1 VELKSEAQDYWGNTC
16 PSPVVSIPT
25 TAIARARGETVN
37 IENLNQ
43 QPKTT
48 QGRSCQELFNQAPA
62 AYLITD
68 PAGLVQE
75 ANQVATNLFE
85 AADTPLQG
93 KPLAH
98 WVVAEVLE
106 QFLQLLS
113 QSQQETAGQSAEIS
127 FNTTQGN
134 LLHTILSVN
143 AVYDLTGQVTGL
155 RWLIQD
161 ISDRKQAQI
170 QLQQQ
175 VEQGKWLGAIARR
188 IRQSL
193 NPQEI
198 LDTAASATKSFFQAD
213 RVLISRSS
221 PKEDWVNVTEALEP
235 GWVSVLGLPV
245 EMEWVTERL
254 HFYQHQGAYVIHDI
268 EQANLSAKSLEL
280 LRRYQIKAL
289 LSIPIIQDEQ
299 VLAFLSVHQCRAIR
313 NWQTS
318 EIDSLRQLAD
328 HLAIALH
335 QSELYQQIQR
345 LNADLEQEVQ
355 RRTIEVQRAVAFE
368 SMLKRITDKVR
379 DSLDESQILETA
391 VRELTLVLGLSGCN
405 AALYDLDQGT
415 STIHYEYTDS
425 IPASQGRVAQMN
437 HFPEIYSQLRQ
448 GYYFQFCSLLPNPVR
463 GQVTMLACPIFVDP
477 ESSQGVE
484 QAVLGD
490 LWLINHKDYVFSE
503 FEIRLVRQV
512 ANQCAIAIRQA
523 RLYQAAQVQVREL
536 ERLNRLKDE
545 FLSTVSHEL
554 RTPISNVKMAIHM
567 LRTATTEEK
576 RQRYL
581 EILDA
586 ESTREAELI
595 NDLLDLQRLEDACY
609 PLTFEVIRLQDW
621 LPGIVEP
628 FRARTANHDQLLEI
642 SYPSDLLPM
651 VADPIVLRRI
661 IAELLNNACKYTI
674 PVGEIYLRVYQE
686 SNLGLNLNST
696 TVFTIRN
703 RADIPYSEL
712 PHIFEK
718 FYRVPNADPW
728 KQGGTG
734 LGLALVQK
742 LVEQCGGT
750 IKAESVDGWTSFTVR
765 LPTQIQAEV

>member
-1 VELKSEAQDYWGNTC
+1 
-16 PSPVVSIPT
+16 
-25 TAIARARGETVN
+25 VN

-43 QPKTT
+43 PLQTP
-48 QGRSCQELFNQAPA
+48 QSQSFHELFEYAPA
-62 AYLITD
+62 GYLITD
-68 PAGLVQE
+68 QAGFVQE
-75 ANQVATNLFE
+75 ANQAATDLFGVARSQ
-85 AADTPLQG
+85 LQG
-93 KPLAH
+93 KSLDAF
-98 WVVAEVLE
+98 VTAGALE
-106 QFLQLLS
+106 QFLRMLS
-113 QSQQETAGQSAEIS
+113 CAQQGTANQSTEIS
-127 FNTTQGN
+127 FDTPGGD
-134 LLHTILSVN
+134 LLHTILSVR
-143 AVYDLTGQVTGL
+143 AVCDLKGQVKEL
-155 RWLIQD
+155 RWLFQD
-161 ISDRKQAQI
+161 INDRKQTETA
-170 QLQQQ
+170 LQQQ

-193 NPQEI
+193 NPQDI
-198 LDTAASATKSFFQAD
+198 LDTASMAAKSFFEAD

-221 PKEDWVNVTEALEP
+221 LSGDWSNVTEALEP
-235 GWVSVLGLPV
+235 GWSSLLEAAAEKEWTAKHIDLYLQKGACAVNDV
-245 EMEWVTERL
+245 ERADAL
-254 HFYQHQGAYVIHDI
+254 AQ
-268 EQANLSAKSLEL
+268 SLEL
-280 LRRYQIKAL
+280 FHRFQIKAF
-289 LSIPIIQDEQ
+289 LSIPIIQDGQ
-299 VLAFLSVHQCRAIR
+299 VLAFLSIHQCRSAR
-313 NWQTS
+313 NWQAS
-318 EIDSLRQLAD
+318 EIDSLRLLAE

-345 LNADLEQEVQ
+345 LNADLEREVQ
-355 RRTIEVQRAVAFE
+355 RRTIEIQRAVAFE

-463 GQVTMLACPIFVDP
+463 GQVAMLACPIFVDP

-490 LWLINHKDYVFSE
+490 LWLINYKDYVFSE

-609 PLTFEVIRLQDW
+609 PIAFEVIHLQDW
-621 LPGIVEP
+621 LPRIVEP
-628 FRARTANHDQLLEI
+628 FHTRIATHEQTLDV
-642 SYPSDLLPM
+642 SCPSDLLPM
-651 VADPIVLRRI
+651 VTDPIVLRRI

-674 PVGEIYLRVYQE
+674 PVGEIHLKVQQE
-686 SNLGLNLNST
+686 SRLGLSLNST

-703 RADIPYSEL
+703 RADIPRSEL

-742 LVEQCGGT
+742 LVEQSGGT
-750 IKAESVDGWTSFTVR
+750 IKAESADGWTCFTVR
-765 LPTQIQAEV
+765 LPTQIQA

>member
-1 VELKSEAQDYWGNTC
+1 M
-16 PSPVVSIPT
+16 
-25 TAIARARGETVN
+25 N

-43 QPKTT
+43 QPKTA
-48 QGRSCQELFNQAPA
+48 RIYSCQELFDQAPA
-62 AYLITD
+62 GYLITD
-68 PAGLVQE
+68 PTGLVQE
-75 ANQVATNLFE
+75 TNQVATYLFGVANGQLLGKSL
-85 AADTPLQG
+85 AAF
-93 KPLAH
+93 
-98 WVVAEVLE
+98 VAAESLD
-106 QFLQLLS
+106 QFLLMLA
-113 QSQQETAGQSAEIS
+113 QSQQDSAGQSAEIC
-127 FNTTQGN
+127 FVTPQGKW
-134 LLHTILSVN
+134 LHTVLSIN
-143 AVYDLTGQVTGL
+143 AVFDLVGQVTGL

-161 ISDRKQAQI
+161 ISARKQTET

-198 LDTAASATKSFFQAD
+198 LDTTATATKSFFQAD
-213 RVLISRSS
+213 RVLISRAK
-221 PKEDWVNVTEALEP
+221 PNGDWVNVTEALES
-235 GWVSVLGLPV
+235 GWISVLGFEV
-245 EMEWVTERL
+245 EKEWVTERL
-254 HFYQHQGAYVIHDI
+254 HFYQQKGAYAVHNI
-268 EQANLSAKSLEL
+268 EQAGLPPSSLEL
-280 LRRYQIKAL
+280 LRHYQIKAL

-299 VLAFLSVHQCRAIR
+299 VLAFLSVHQCRSPR
-313 NWQTS
+313 SWQMS
-318 EIDSLRQLAD
+318 EIDALQQLAD
-328 HLAIALH
+328 HLATALH

-345 LNADLEQEVQ
+345 LNADLEKEVQ

-379 DSLDESQILETA
+379 DSLDESQILEAA

-425 IPASQGRVAQMN
+425 IPAYQGRVAQMN

-448 GYYFQFCSLLPNPVR
+448 GYYFQFCSLSPNPVR
-463 GQVTMLACPIFVDP
+463 GQVAMLACPIFVDP

-484 QAVLGD
+484 QVVLGD

-609 PLTFEVIRLQDW
+609 PITFEVIRLQDW
-621 LPGIVEP
+621 LPGIIEP
-628 FRARTANHDQLLEI
+628 FQARITVHEQILDV

-651 VADPIVLRRI
+651 VADPVVLRRI
-661 IAELLNNACKYTI
+661 LAELLNNACKYTI
-674 PVGEIYLRVYQE
+674 PAGEIYLRVYQE
-686 SNLGLNLNST
+686 SNLGLNLSST
-696 TVFTIRN
+696 TVFTLRN
-703 RADIPYSEL
+703 RANIPHSEL

-728 KQGGTG
+728 KRGGTG

-742 LVEQCGGT
+742 LVEQSGGT
-750 IKAESVDGWTSFTVR
+750 IKAESTDGWTSFTVR
-765 LPTQIQAEV
+765 LPTQIQTEI

>member
-1 VELKSEAQDYWGNTC
+1 M
-16 PSPVVSIPT
+16 
-25 TAIARARGETVN
+25 N

-43 QPKTT
+43 QPKIA
-48 QGRSCQELFNQAPA
+48 QIHSCQELFDQAPA
-62 AYLITD
+62 GYLITD
-68 PAGLVQE
+68 QAGLVQE
-75 ANQVATNLFE
+75 ANQVAAHLFGVANGQLLGKSL
-85 AADTPLQG
+85 AAF
-93 KPLAH
+93 
-98 WVVAEVLE
+98 VAAESLE
-106 QFLQLLS
+106 QFLLMLA
-113 QSQQETAGQSAEIS
+113 QSQQDSAGQSAEIC
-127 FNTTQGN
+127 FVTPQGN
-134 LLHTILSVN
+134 SLHTILSIN
-143 AVYDLTGQVTGL
+143 AVFDLTGQVAGL

-161 ISDRKQAQI
+161 ISDRKQTET

-198 LDTAASATKSFFQAD
+198 LDATATATKSFFQAD
-213 RVLISRSS
+213 RVLISRAR
-221 PKEDWVNVTEALEP
+221 PNGDWVNVTEALES
-235 GWVSVLGLPV
+235 GWTSVLGFAV
-245 EMEWVTERL
+245 EKEWVTERL
-254 HFYQHQGAYVIHDI
+254 DVYQQKGAYTIHNI
-268 EQANLSAKSLEL
+268 EQASLSPRSLEL
-280 LRRYQIKAL
+280 LHHYQIQAL

-299 VLAFLSVHQCRAIR
+299 VLAFLSVHQCRSPR
-313 NWQTS
+313 NWQMS
-318 EIDSLRQLAD
+318 EIDALQQLAD
-328 HLAIALH
+328 HLATALH

-345 LNADLEQEVQ
+345 LNADLEKEVQ

-415 STIHYEYTDS
+415 STIHYEYIDS
-425 IPASQGRVAQMN
+425 IPAYQGRVAQMN

-448 GYYFQFCSLLPNPVR
+448 GYYFQFCSLSPNPVR
-463 GQVTMLACPIFVDP
+463 GQVAMLACPIFVDS

-484 QAVLGD
+484 QVVLGD
-490 LWLINHKDYVFSE
+490 LWLINHKDYVFNE

-609 PLTFEVIRLQDW
+609 PITFEVIRLQDW
-621 LPGIVEP
+621 LPGIIEP
-628 FRARTANHDQLLEI
+628 FHTRTTVHDQILDV

-651 VADPIVLRRI
+651 VADPVVLRRI
-661 IAELLNNACKYTI
+661 LAELLNNACKYTV
-674 PVGEIYLRVYQE
+674 PAGEIYLKVSQE

-696 TVFTIRN
+696 TVFTLRN
-703 RADIPYSEL
+703 RANIPHSEL

-728 KQGGTG
+728 KRGGTG

-742 LVEQCGGT
+742 LVEQSGGT
-750 IKAESVDGWTSFTVR
+750 IKAESTDGWTSFTVR
-765 LPTQIQAEV
+765 LPTQIQTEI

>member
-1 VELKSEAQDYWGNTC
+1 
-16 PSPVVSIPT
+16 
-25 TAIARARGETVN
+25 VN

-43 QPKTT
+43 QPKTA
-48 QGRSCQELFNQAPA
+48 QIHSCQELFDQAPA
-62 AYLITD
+62 GYLITD
-68 PAGLVQE
+68 QAGLVQE
-75 ANQVATNLFE
+75 ANQVATHLF
-85 AADTPLQG
+85 G
-93 KPLAH
+93 
-98 WVVAEVLE
+98 VAEGQLTGQSLTAFVAAESLE
-106 QFLQLLS
+106 QFLLMLA
-113 QSQQETAGQSAEIS
+113 QSQQNSAGQSAEIC
-127 FNTTQGN
+127 FVTPQGK
-134 LLHTILSVN
+134 LLHTILSIN
-143 AVYDLTGQVTGL
+143 AVFDLVGQVAGL
-155 RWLIQD
+155 RWLVQD
-161 ISDRKQAQI
+161 ISDRKQTEA

-198 LDTAASATKSFFQAD
+198 LDTTATATKSFFQAD
-213 RVLISRSS
+213 RVLISRAK
-221 PKEDWVNVTEALEP
+221 PNGDWVNVTESVES
-235 GWVSVLGLPV
+235 GWDSVLGFAV
-245 EMEWVTERL
+245 EKEWVTERL
-254 HFYQHQGAYVIHDI
+254 HFYRQKGAYAIHDI
-268 EQANLSAKSLEL
+268 EQAGLPARSLEL
-280 LRRYQIKAL
+280 LRHYQIKAL

-299 VLAFLSVHQCRAIR
+299 VLAFLSVHQCRAPR
-313 NWQTS
+313 NWQGS
-318 EIDSLRQLAD
+318 EIDALQQLAD
-328 HLAIALH
+328 HLATALH

-345 LNADLEQEVQ
+345 LNADLEKEVQ

-425 IPASQGRVAQMN
+425 IPAYQGRVAQMN
-437 HFPEIYSQLRQ
+437 LFPEIYSQLRQ
-448 GYYFQFCSLLPNPVR
+448 GYYFQFCSLSPNPVR
-463 GQVTMLACPIFVDP
+463 GQVAMLACPIFVDP

-609 PLTFEVIRLQDW
+609 PITFEVIRLQDW
-621 LPGIVEP
+621 LPGIIEP
-628 FRARTANHDQLLEI
+628 FRARIAVHEQILDV
-642 SYPSDLLPM
+642 SYPADLLPM
-651 VADPIVLRRI
+651 VADPTVLRRI

-686 SNLGLNLNST
+686 SNFGFNFNST
-696 TVFTIRN
+696 TVFTLRN
-703 RADIPYSEL
+703 RADIPHSEL

-728 KQGGTG
+728 KRGGTG

-742 LVEQCGGT
+742 LVEQSGGT
-750 IKAESVDGWTSFTVR
+750 IKAESTDGWTSFTVR
-765 LPTQIQAEV
+765 LPTQIQTEI

>member
-1 VELKSEAQDYWGNTC
+1 MESKPEDQYWDI
-16 PSPVVSIPT
+16 PPLSVVSAPK
-25 TAIARARGETVN
+25 TAIATARDENVNRET
-37 IENLNQ
+37 LNQ
-43 QPKTT
+43 QPETAEG
-48 QGRSCQELFNQAPA
+48 QYQELFDHAPA
-62 AYLITD
+62 GYFVTD
-68 PAGLVQE
+68 QTGVVRE
-75 ANQVATNLFE
+75 ANQAATALFGVA
-85 AADTPLQG
+85 DSQLQG
-93 KPLAH
+93 KSLAAF
-98 WVVAEVLE
+98 VAAETSK
-106 QFLQLLS
+106 QFSLILS
-113 QSQQETAGQSAEIS
+113 QVQQDATEQSAEIC
-127 FNTTQGN
+127 FNTAKGN

-143 AVYDLTGQVTGL
+143 AIWDSAGQITGL

-161 ISDRKQAQI
+161 ISDRKQTEAR
-170 QLQQQ
+170 LQQQ
-175 VEQGKWLGAIARR
+175 VEQGKWLSAIARR

-198 LDTAASATKSFFQAD
+198 LDTTATATKSFFQAD
-213 RVLISRSS
+213 RVLISRSHS
-221 PKEDWVNVTEALEP
+221 NGNWVNITEALEP
-235 GWVSVLGLPV
+235 GWVSVLDLAV
-245 EMEWVTERL
+245 EQEWVTERL
-254 HFYQHQGAYVIHDI
+254 HSYQQRGAYAIHDI
-268 EQANLSAKSLEL
+268 EQSGLPAKSLEL
-280 LRRYQIKAL
+280 LRRYQLKAL
-289 LSIPIIQDEQ
+289 LSIPIIQDGQ
-299 VLAFLSVHQCRAIR
+299 VLAFLSVHQCSATR
-313 NWQTS
+313 NWQAS
-318 EIDSLRQLAD
+318 EIDSLQQLAD
-328 HLAIALH
+328 HLATALH
-335 QSELYQQIQR
+335 QSELYQQIQQ
-345 LNADLEQEVQ
+345 LNANLEKEVQ

-425 IPASQGRVAQMN
+425 IPAYQGRVAQMN

-448 GYYFQFCSLLPNPVR
+448 GYYFQFCSLSPNPVR
-463 GQVTMLACPIFVDP
+463 GQVAMLACPIFVDP
-477 ESSQGVE
+477 ESPQGVE

-567 LRTATTEEK
+567 LKAATTEEK

-581 EILDA
+581 DILDA

-595 NDLLDLQRLEDACY
+595 NDLLDLQRLEDTCY
-609 PLTFEVIRLQDW
+609 PLAFEVIRLQDW

-628 FRARTANHDQLLEI
+628 FHTRTATHEQTLEV
-642 SYPSDLLPM
+642 SCPPDLLPM
-651 VADPIVLRRI
+651 TTDSIVLRRI
-661 IAELLNNACKYTI
+661 IAELLNNACKYTV
-674 PVGEIYLRVYQE
+674 PSGEIYLKVHQE
-686 SNLGLNLNST
+686 PNFGLNLAPT
-696 TVFTIRN
+696 TIFFLRN
-703 RADIPYSEL
+703 QAAIPSSEL

-750 IKAESVDGWTSFTVR
+750 IKAESIGGWTSFTVR
-765 LPTQIQAEV
+765 LPTQLQAEI